1 MTPTHQRHTLK
12 LEHGTLE
19 YLLERKTRKT
29 ICLRITAEGLLVSA
43 PTRLPLSQ
51 LEDALHSK
59 LNWIGRKLR
68 QVAQPALLPHQ
79 ALYLGRVLE
88 LRTVTGVREARL
100 QSDTLE
106 LPADDPTALERW
118 YKVQART
125 YLSQKVRQWA
135 ADRFKP
141 ARVSITGA
149 QGRWGSCSSAGRLNF
164 SWRTLRLSPE
174 LIDYVVAHELCHLE
188 HMDHSKRFWNALES
202 VMPDYRARHEA
213 IKLLPIV

>member
-88 LRTVTGVREARL
+88 LRTVTGVRE
-100 QSDTLE
+100 E
-106 LPADDPTALERW
+106 
-118 YKVQART
+118 
-125 YLSQKVRQWA
+125 
-135 ADRFKP
+135 
-141 ARVSITGA
+141 I
-149 QGRWGSCSSAGRLNF
+149 GR
-164 SWRTLRLSPE
+164 
-174 LIDYVVAHELCHLE
+174 AH
-188 HMDHSKRFWNALES
+188 
-202 VMPDYRARHEA
+202 V
-213 IKLLPIV
+213 